1 VYNQGVIPLAA
12 RPHADRR
19 AWIGWTLGCLFPA
32 IFLLLLFALTSL
44 SAPEHD
50 DFCFAELYVRHGFID
65 TVSLFYH
72 TQSGRVLALW
82 LTQVPPAISAAANV
96 SLLSAYSLTMAV
108 IAALFLAATSLAVVR
123 AWPGASALQLAFLA
137 LAFASAVVS
146 AAPSV
151 RDLLY
156 WLSAVT
162 CYVPPA
168 VATILILGECVRA
181 LDRQAGFSWTLS
193 LAMALGGLAA
203 ALCNEFTGA
212 WLLLIVAASLA
223 ARHLFGQQRQ
233 IAHHV
238 LIAAAI
244 GIGWIIVVS
253 ASGNGTR
260 MEQLPN
266 GGHAISSVLQA
277 LVDSLVGLGRFLR
290 EPAVIV
296 WLAAVGLMTL
306 AEPDPTP
313 QAPYKSRLLALGT
326 IAISL
331 ACCYFEYF
339 AHRYATGMRL
349 VERAQNQALIL
360 LLFGSTLGVKL
371 LVGAYGPQLR
381 ERIAG
386 SAFRGLLGPVGMPAS
401 LTLLTI
407 ASLCLSSTGLLLRAQ
422 WQSLYPYWQESAE
435 RHTLLTTSPEA
446 VVVVPRHQR
455 TPSLLMTSDVTAN
468 ADRLPNDCIARYYHK
483 SAVYAADTPR

>member
-1 VYNQGVIPLAA
+1 VYNQGVIPLAT

-19 AWIGWTLGCLFPA
+19 ASIGWLLCSLFPA
-32 IFLLLLFALTSL
+32 IFLLFLFALTSL

-72 TQSGRVLALW
+72 SQSGRVLALW
-82 LTQVPPAISAAANV
+82 LTQVPPAISAAAGV
-96 SLLSAYSLTMAV
+96 SLLSAYALTMAV
-108 IAALFLAATSLAVVR
+108 SAALFLATTTLAMVR
-123 AWPGASALQLAFLA
+123 AWPHATALQLTFLA
-137 LAFASAVVS
+137 LAFASAVVG

-156 WLSAVT
+156 WLSAVA

-168 VATILILGECVRA
+168 VITILILGECIRA
-181 LDRQAGFSWTLS
+181 LDQQAGFSWTLS
-193 LAMALGGLAA
+193 AAMALGGFAA

-212 WLLLIVAASLA
+212 WLLLIVSASLG
-223 ARHLFGQQRQ
+223 ARRLFGQQRQ
-233 IAHHV
+233 IVHHV

-244 GIGWIIVVS
+244 AVGWIVVVS
-253 ASGNGTR
+253 ASGNSAR
-260 MEQLPN
+260 MDQLPN
-266 GGHAISSVLQA
+266 GGHVISSGLQA
-277 LVDSLVGLGRFLR
+277 LADSIGGLGRFLR
-290 EPAVIV
+290 EPAILV
-296 WLAAVGLMTL
+296 WLAAVGLI
-306 AEPDPTP
+306 ASAQPGPTP
-313 QAPYKSRLLALGT
+313 QAAQKSKLLAFGT
-326 IAISL
+326 IAICL

-371 LVGAYGPQLR
+371 LVGAYRPQVR
-381 ERIAG
+381 ERIAS
-386 SAFRGLLGPVGMPAS
+386 SAFGGLLSPVGMPAS

-407 ASLCLSSTGLLLRAQ
+407 ASLCLSSTGLQLRAQ
-422 WQSLYPYWQESAE
+422 WQGLYPYWRESAE
-435 RHTLLTTSPEA
+435 RHALLTTSSDP
-446 VVVVPRHQR
+446 VVVAPRHQW
-455 TPSLLMTSDVTAN
+455 TPSLLMTSDLTAN

-483 SAVYAADTPR
+483 SAVYAADAPR

>member
-1 VYNQGVIPLAA
+1 MYNQGVIPLAT

-19 AWIGWTLGCLFPA
+19 ASIGWLLCSLFPA
-32 IFLLLLFALTSL
+32 IFLLFLFALTSL

-72 TQSGRVLALW
+72 AQSGRVLALW
-82 LTQVPPAISAAANV
+82 LTQVPPAISAAAGV
-96 SLLSAYSLTMAV
+96 SLLSAYALTMAV
-108 IAALFLAATSLAVVR
+108 SAALFLAATTLAMVR
-123 AWPGASALQLAFLA
+123 AWPHATALQLAFLA
-137 LAFASAVVS
+137 LAFASAVVG

-156 WLSAVT
+156 WLSAVA

-168 VATILILGECVRA
+168 VITILILGECIRA
-181 LDRQAGFSWTLS
+181 LDQQAAFSWTLS
-193 LAMALGGLAA
+193 AAMALGGFAA

-212 WLLLIVAASLA
+212 WLLLIVSASLG

-233 IAHHV
+233 IVHHV

-244 GIGWIIVVS
+244 AVGWIIVVS
-253 ASGNGTR
+253 ASGNSAR
-260 MEQLPN
+260 MDQLPN
-266 GGHAISSVLQA
+266 GGHVISSGLQA
-277 LVDSLVGLGRFLR
+277 LADSLGGLGRFLR
-290 EPAVIV
+290 EPAILV
-296 WLAAVGLMTL
+296 WLAAVGLI
-306 AEPDPTP
+306 ASAQPDPTP
-313 QAPYKSRLLALGT
+313 QAAQKSKLLALGT
-326 IAISL
+326 ISICL

-371 LVGAYGPQLR
+371 LVGAYRPQVG
-381 ERIAG
+381 ERIAS
-386 SAFRGLLGPVGMPAS
+386 SAFGGLLGPVGMPAS

-407 ASLCLSSTGLLLRAQ
+407 ASLCLSSTGLQLRAQ
-422 WQSLYPYWQESAE
+422 WQGLYPYWRESAE
-435 RHTLLTTSPEA
+435 RHALLTTSPDP
-446 VVVVPRHQR
+446 VVVAPRHQW
-455 TPSLLMTSDVTAN
+455 TPSLLMTSDLTAN

-483 SAVYAADTPR
+483 SAVYAADAPR